1 MKKWSSKDV
10 ELTPLENRNEQEQNK
25 IVEKGT
31 KKNGESK
38 KNDEKEKEMNEGTTK
53 KILHTM
59 IKMILGLITLK
70 HSLGLLILSF
80 GTPNPGLHYVPKKSI
95 LIKYGYSN

>member
-38 KNDEKEKEMNEGTTK
+38 KNDKKKKMNEGTTK
-53 KILHTM
+53 KILHKNDPWSDHPETQFGPTYPFFRN
-59 IKMILGLITLK
+59 LEPRPTLRAVK
-70 HSLGLLILSF
+70 VHF
-80 GTPNPGLHYVPKKSI
+80 D
-95 LIKYGYSN
+95 